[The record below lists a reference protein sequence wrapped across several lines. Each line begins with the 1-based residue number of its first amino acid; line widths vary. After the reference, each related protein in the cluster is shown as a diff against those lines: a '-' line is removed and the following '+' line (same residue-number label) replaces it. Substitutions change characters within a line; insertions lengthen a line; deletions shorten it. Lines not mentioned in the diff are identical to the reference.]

1 MHRSVDI
8 GQVIGRAIAA
18 YRAQAGLIL
27 PAALMLFVP
36 LAVLEALL
44 GGEDSVGLTVVFL
57 AVSLVASFWF
67 QGMVVEAVRD
77 IQDGRR
83 DTTFGE
89 LVRAPVPVLGSLIAA
104 GLVAGVGV
112 LVGLLLFIVPGL
124 VLLTWWAVVVPVI
137 VVERPGLGAAFARSR
152 ELVRGHGWQVFA
164 LLVVVL
170 VMLVVTGTVIG
181 AIAYVISDTSVG
193 SAVGSLISNVLVVP
207 FFSITV
213 ATLYFALR
221 DAHGEAPVPALA
233 ERSYGPGAAFAPP
246 QSPTPE
252 RPDIGLS

>member
-8 GQVIGRAIAA
+8 GEVISRAVAA
-18 YRAQAGLIL
+18 YGAQAGLIL
-27 PAALMLFVP
+27 PAALALFIP
-36 LAVLEALL
+36 LGVIEAVAGE
-44 GGEDSVGLTVVFL
+44 GGAGLTVLFI
-57 AVSLVASFWF
+57 AVSLIATFWF

-83 DTTFGE
+83 DTTLGE
-89 LVRAPVPVLGSLIAA
+89 LFRAPTPVLGSLIAA
-104 GLVAGVGV
+104 GLLAGIGV
-112 LVGLLLFIVPGL
+112 MFGLVLFIIPGL
-124 VLLTWWAVVVPVI
+124 ILLTWWAVVVPVI
-137 VVERPGLGAAFARSR
+137 VVERPGLGAAFSRSR

-164 LLVVVL
+164 LLVLLL
-170 VMLVVTGTVIG
+170 VILVVTTGVI
-181 AIAYVISDTSVG
+181 ALAAFLISDTTVG

-221 DAHGEAPVPALA
+221 DAHGEEPVPALA
-233 ERSYGPGAAFAPP
+233 ARSYGPGGGFAPP
-246 QSPTPE
+246 ESPTPE